1 MPTAT
6 TSLSLLPVEKRIV
19 RSISETPNPE
29 DGVNPD
35 PPPFNGNIVIDGNQ
49 DNSIVKIYNKTGSI
63 VFRKALHQARNNLRV
78 NTTEREWMLLRSAVG
93 LDNVIEVSGFKDF
106 FINRETGEDNQKF
119 WYDAGFLRN
128 KAYPGKAV
136 AMMPVDGAV
145 PETSGNSVGRKRIIG
160 GRRKTGGKVSAEIL
174 PFQLQLV
181 DEVEGNDRLY
191 WIYNAAKKTFENG
204 SPGTDRYVIEVRD
217 GDYSH
222 GHPVD
227 VNKPSGQHRE
237 QFKLVPDPDSREL
250 EILNM
255 TFDLSRAIN
264 TTAPVS
270 LFRMTN
276 RNNSPAQ
283 NTVKIEQ
290 EEIRESNTTEIFYWE
305 KDWVVDGDF
314 AISIALPYVNNGIHF
329 GDKTKKTVGG
339 SSETKNTH
347 TQKWS
352 FETPITVPPHSKVI
366 FQMTVQ
372 QGKLSVPFTANM
384 RRGRHVWQEDG
395 WYEGVNYFNLDV
407 TIDVTDL
414 KLRV

>member
-1 MPTAT
+1 
-6 TSLSLLPVEKRIV
+6 
-19 RSISETPNPE
+19 
-29 DGVNPD
+29 
-35 PPPFNGNIVIDGNQ
+35 
-49 DNSIVKIYNKTGSI
+49 
-63 VFRKALHQARNNLRV
+63 
-78 NTTEREWMLLRSAVG
+78 
-93 LDNVIEVSGFKDF
+93 
-106 FINRETGEDNQKF
+106 
-119 WYDAGFLRN
+119 
-128 KAYPGKAV
+128 
-136 AMMPVDGAV
+136 
-145 PETSGNSVGRKRIIG
+145 
-160 GRRKTGGKVSAEIL
+160 
-174 PFQLQLV
+174 
-181 DEVEGNDRLY
+181 
-191 WIYNAAKKTFENG
+191 
-204 SPGTDRYVIEVRD
+204 
-217 GDYSH
+217 
-222 GHPVD
+222 
-227 VNKPSGQHRE
+227 
-237 QFKLVPDPDSREL
+237 
-250 EILNM
+250 M

-264 TTAPVS
+264 TTAPIS

-352 FETPITVPPHSKVI
+352 FETPITVPPHSQVI

-372 QGKLSVPFTANM
+372 QGNLSVPFTANM
-384 RRGRHVWQEDG
+384 RRGKDVWQENG

-407 TIDVTDL
+407 TIDVIDL